1 MDRESV
7 GREEALRE
15 PLAIPV
21 DVPRTRPGTRARK
34 VRVSRRAQVALG
46 WLVGLA
52 ILYLIF
58 RQVDARQLADALR
71 TASVTVLA
79 YAVFLTLTA
88 HAIRVFK
95 WWVVLRDEYDFLE
108 VAVLFFS
115 SKAFGDLSPARIGE
129 FAPLL
134 SGKYRS
140 GKVTA
145 LLLVDRFFEAY
156 ATLSY
161 GALGILLL
169 RFQDLRVIVGGGVI
183 LLALCV
189 TFVLLAS
196 TPFWERNQEV
206 VQCWPVLAKG
216 VRIVTAVSKGFS
228 TFRHLSWFLWLISMV
243 ATALGLFFFQLLFL
257 SVGVQVSWPL
267 VATMVCVAAIAAL
280 IAFTPWGL
288 GIVEAPLWWLGRL
301 YGLPPEGMA
310 AFYVLVRMIPLSSI
324 WLLYGLALL
333 VSHCRE
339 ARGLL

>member
-1 MDRESV
+1 V
-7 GREEALRE
+7 
-15 PLAIPV
+15 
-21 DVPRTRPGTRARK
+21 
-34 VRVSRRAQVALG
+34 G
-46 WLVGLA
+46 WLAGLA

-58 RQVDARQLADALR
+58 RQVDARQLAVALG
-71 TASVTVLA
+71 TASATVLA
-79 YAVFLTLTA
+79 CAVSLALIA
-88 HAIRVFK
+88 HGLRVFK
-95 WWVVLRDEYDFLE
+95 WWVVLRDEYDLLE

-134 SGKYRS
+134 SGKYRG
-140 GKVTA
+140 GKVAA

-169 RFQDLRVIVGGGVI
+169 RFQDLRVIVGGGVV
-183 LLALCV
+183 LLALGV
-189 TFVLLAS
+189 AFVLLAS
-196 TPFWERNQEV
+196 TPFWDRIQEA
-206 VQCWPVLAKG
+206 VQCWPVLARG
-216 VRIVTAVSKGFS
+216 VRIITAVSRGFG
-228 TFRHLSWFLWLISMV
+228 TFRHLSWFLWMISMM
-243 ATALGLFFFQLLFL
+243 ATALGLFFFQLLFV

-310 AFYVLVRMIPLSSI
+310 AFYVLVRAIPLSSI
-324 WLLYGLALL
+324 WLLYGLTLSVVRYREVRAL
-333 VSHCRE
+333 S
-339 ARGLL
+339 

>member
-1 MDRESV
+1 MDTESV
-7 GREEALRE
+7 EGDEIISG
-15 PLAIPV
+15 PLTISR
-21 DVPRTRPGTRARK
+21 DLPRARPGTRAWQ
-34 VRVSRRAQVALG
+34 VRVPRGLRVAVG
-46 WLVGLA
+46 WLIGLA

-58 RQVDARQLADALR
+58 RQVDARQLAVALG
-71 TASVTVLA
+71 TASATFLA
-79 YAVFLTLTA
+79 CAVSLALTA
-88 HAIRVFK
+88 HGLRVFK
-95 WWVVLRDEYDFLE
+95 WWVVLRDEYDLLE

-134 SGKYRS
+134 SGKYRG
-140 GKVTA
+140 GKVAA

-169 RFQDLRVIVGGGVI
+169 RFQDLRVIVGGGVV

-196 TPFWERNQEV
+196 TPFWERVQESV
-206 VQCWPVLAKG
+206 ECRPVLARG
-216 VRIVTAVSKGFS
+216 VRIITAVSRGFD
-228 TFRHLSWFLWLISMV
+228 TFRHLSWFLWTISMM
-243 ATALGLFFFQLLFL
+243 ATALGLFFFQLLFM

-288 GIVEAPLWWLGRL
+288 GIVEAPLWWLGRT
-301 YGLPPEGMA
+301 YGIPPEGMA
-310 AFYVLVRMIPLSSI
+310 AFYVLVRVIPLSSI
-324 WLLYGLALL
+324 WLLYGLTLL
-333 VSHCRE
+333 IGRYRE
-339 ARGLL
+339 ARALS